1 MSILTAETA
10 AARWRWPHFTPPEF
24 QCRCG
29 GRYADCETLRIDEDL
44 LDLLEALRAD
54 LGDHPV
60 RITSG
65 YRCPEHNRAVGGTAT
80 SQHTAGLA
88 ADIVVTGVAPE
99 AVADAAEKRLAGT
112 GGIGRYPGFIHV
124 DVRAGCARWRGGGG

>member
-1 MSILTAETA
+1 MAILTAETA
-10 AARWRWPHFTPPEF
+10 AARWRWPHFKPREF

-29 GRYADCETLRIDEDL
+29 GRYPGCEVLRIDEAL

-54 LGDHPV
+54 LGDRPV

-80 SQHTAGLA
+80 SQHAAGLA
-88 ADIVVTGVAPE
+88 ADIVVAGVAPE
-99 AVADAAEKRLAGT
+99 AVAAAAEKRLPGT
-112 GGIGRYPGFIHV
+112 GGIGRYPGFTHV